1 MLQVATLNKATAYIF
16 TDMQTAER
24 HGHAGE
30 CYETTAKRCGALLQ
44 WINMVRAHLIVLG
57 CQTLL
62 LNSQVVHSTIAKDLE
77 NSNAKVHEAA
87 TDLRK
92 ERIRLIKLKAKE
104 ITGEDIDIEIGEI
117 NTDVKVGVNVN
128 ELARTEGIV
137 SVSSF
142 SVSYFFTSDPSRIQ
156 ACSPP

>member
-1 MLQVATLNKATAYIF
+1 MK
-16 TDMQTAER
+16 
-24 HGHAGE
+24 
-30 CYETTAKRCGALLQ
+30 
-44 WINMVRAHLIVLG
+44 
-57 CQTLL
+57 
-62 LNSQVVHSTIAKDLE
+62 SQVVHSTIAKDLE

-137 SVSSF
+137 SVSSLY
-142 SVSYFFTSDPSRIQ
+142 VTYLFTFGPSRIP

>member
-1 MLQVATLNKATAYIF
+1 MT
-16 TDMQTAER
+16 
-24 HGHAGE
+24 
-30 CYETTAKRCGALLQ
+30 
-44 WINMVRAHLIVLG
+44 
-57 CQTLL
+57 
-62 LNSQVVHSTIAKDLE
+62 SQVVHSTIAKDLE

>member
-1 MLQVATLNKATAYIF
+1 M
-16 TDMQTAER
+16 
-24 HGHAGE
+24 
-30 CYETTAKRCGALLQ
+30 
-44 WINMVRAHLIVLG
+44 
-57 CQTLL
+57 
-62 LNSQVVHSTIAKDLE
+62 VHSTIAKDLE

-142 SVSYFFTSDPSRIQ
+142 SCLIFLHL
-156 ACSPP
+156 

>member
-1 MLQVATLNKATAYIF
+1 MK
-16 TDMQTAER
+16 
-24 HGHAGE
+24 
-30 CYETTAKRCGALLQ
+30 
-44 WINMVRAHLIVLG
+44 
-57 CQTLL
+57 
-62 LNSQVVHSTIAKDLE
+62 SQVVHSTIAKDLE

-137 SVSSF
+137 SVSSL
-142 SVSYFFTSDPSRIQ
+142 SVAYLFTFGPSRIP

>member
-1 MLQVATLNKATAYIF
+1 M
-16 TDMQTAER
+16 
-24 HGHAGE
+24 
-30 CYETTAKRCGALLQ
+30 
-44 WINMVRAHLIVLG
+44 
-57 CQTLL
+57 
-62 LNSQVVHSTIAKDLE
+62 VHSTIAKDLE

-142 SVSYFFTSDPSRIQ
+142 SVTCLFTSDPCRIP

>member
-1 MLQVATLNKATAYIF
+1 M
-16 TDMQTAER
+16 
-24 HGHAGE
+24 
-30 CYETTAKRCGALLQ
+30 
-44 WINMVRAHLIVLG
+44 
-57 CQTLL
+57 
-62 LNSQVVHSTIAKDLE
+62 
-77 NSNAKVHEAA
+77 HEAA
-87 TDLRK
+87 TDLRR

-137 SVSSF
+137 SLTYLISF
-142 SVSYFFTSDPSRIQ
+142 LKLLTFSPSRIP

>member
-1 MLQVATLNKATAYIF
+1 M
-16 TDMQTAER
+16 
-24 HGHAGE
+24 
-30 CYETTAKRCGALLQ
+30 
-44 WINMVRAHLIVLG
+44 
-57 CQTLL
+57 
-62 LNSQVVHSTIAKDLE
+62 
-77 NSNAKVHEAA
+77 HEAA
-87 TDLRK
+87 TDLRR

-137 SVSSF
+137 SLTYFIYFLKLLTF
-142 SVSYFFTSDPSRIQ
+142 SPSRIP

>member
-1 MLQVATLNKATAYIF
+1 M
-16 TDMQTAER
+16 
-24 HGHAGE
+24 
-30 CYETTAKRCGALLQ
+30 
-44 WINMVRAHLIVLG
+44 
-57 CQTLL
+57 
-62 LNSQVVHSTIAKDLE
+62 VHSTIAKDLE

-87 TDLRK
+87 TDLRR

-137 SVSSF
+137 SLSNSLLHILQF
-142 SVSYFFTSDPSRIQ
+142 LSLQDPSLLATLSAKELEMLRS
-156 ACSPP
+156 AVPDEDLAPPPSEEDIFGQIESIKQQFAEENQQLNRQLEENKVRDFT

>member
-1 MLQVATLNKATAYIF
+1 MK
-16 TDMQTAER
+16 
-24 HGHAGE
+24 
-30 CYETTAKRCGALLQ
+30 
-44 WINMVRAHLIVLG
+44 
-57 CQTLL
+57 
-62 LNSQVVHSTIAKDLE
+62 SQVVHSTIAKDLE

-137 SVSSF
+137 SVSSL
-142 SVSYFFTSDPSRIQ
+142 SVAYLFTFGLSRIP